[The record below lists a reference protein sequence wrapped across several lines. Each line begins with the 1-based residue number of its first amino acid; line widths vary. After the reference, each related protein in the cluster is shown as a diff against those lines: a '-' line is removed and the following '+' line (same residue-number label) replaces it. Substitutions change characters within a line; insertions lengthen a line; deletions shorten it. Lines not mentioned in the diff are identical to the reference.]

1 VSLFAQLAV
10 LFADRSEML
19 RDLGSGFRG
28 ERAQVD
34 ANDVLMFLGAALAIA
49 LGVWLLARFAAW
61 RENRAG
67 YHNPKQLFRRLSA
80 AHSLSMSE
88 RQLLLKAS
96 RHLKNSLPACLFLRP
111 DLFDSAAADTHLTQR
126 AEELEALKHKLFPQR

>member
-1 VSLFAQLAV
+1 MNAFAGFIV

-28 ERAQVD
+28 ERAKID
-34 ANDVLMFLGAALAIA
+34 AKDILIFLGAALAIA

-61 RENRAG
+61 RENRVG

-80 AHSLSMSE
+80 AHSLSLSE
-88 RQLLLKAS
+88 RQLLLKAA
-96 RHLKNSLPACLFLRP
+96 RHLKSSLPACLFLRP
-111 DLFDSAAADTHLTQR
+111 DLFDSAAADAHLVQR
-126 AEELEALKHKLFPQR
+126 AGELEALKHKLFPQR